1 MINLDTAKLIG
12 TGKWIKNS
20 AYMIYE
26 LDEKYYSV
34 LVTDQWN
41 REIEDWSITEI
52 KFEDIEKY
60 I

>member
-1 MINLDTAKLIG
+1 MINLDNAKLIG

>member
-1 MINLDTAKLIG
+1 MINKDNAKLIG